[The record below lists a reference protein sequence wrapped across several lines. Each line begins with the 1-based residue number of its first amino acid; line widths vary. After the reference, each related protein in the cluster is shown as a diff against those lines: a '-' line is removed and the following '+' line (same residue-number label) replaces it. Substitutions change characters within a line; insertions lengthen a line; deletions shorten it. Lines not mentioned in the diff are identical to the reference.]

1 MTAISVTLIRGTH
14 AEFSIDDFEA
24 LKIIRLNDQGID
36 CIDNLEVFSQIEE
49 LYLRNNKIQRI
60 ENLDF
65 LSRLIVLDLT
75 DNQISIDSLISSIGL
90 LPQNLLTLNLT
101 GNPCALDDVAIA
113 ALQKSL
119 PSVNIIVTDSLN
131 DDENDEEENTD
142 DNGGDD
148 EENVDDDLPLNA
160 DEVLQSLVERKCRLQ
175 SVATLNISNTAEVRK
190 TVILRSSASML

>member
-1 MTAISVTLIRGTH
+1 MTEISVTLIRGTH
-14 AEFSIDDFEA
+14 ADFSIDDFEA

-49 LYLRNNKIQRI
+49 LYLRNNNIQRI
-60 ENLDF
+60 ENVDF
-65 LSRLIVLDLT
+65 LSRLIILDLA

-101 GNPCALDDVAIA
+101 GNPCALDDVAVA

-119 PSVNIIVTDSLN
+119 PAVSIIVTETSN
-131 DDENDEEENTD
+131 DDEDDEDEDTD
-142 DNGGDD
+142 DSRGEN
-148 EENVDDDLPLNA
+148 EENVDDDVPLNA

-175 SVATLNISNTAEVRK
+175 SVATLNITNTAEVR
-190 TVILRSSASML
+190 RSATF

>member
-14 AEFSIDDFEA
+14 AEFSVDDFEA

-60 ENLDF
+60 ENVDF
-65 LSRLIVLDLT
+65 LSRLIILDLT
-75 DNQISIDSLISSIGL
+75 DNQISSDSLISSIGL

-101 GNPCALDDVAIA
+101 GNPCALDDVAVA
-113 ALQKSL
+113 ALQKRL
-119 PSVNIIVTDSLN
+119 PAVCIIVDESSN
-131 DDENDEEENTD
+131 EDEDDEDEDTD
-142 DNGGDD
+142 DNRGDN

-175 SVATLNISNTAEVRK
+175 SVATLNITNTAEVR
-190 TVILRSSASML
+190 RSAIFKSRV